1 MRMTFVNV
9 CVFSVSLHCER
20 IFTKITLIR
29 EIFCVFLSYQTTL
42 ARFHILYVTFVNVRV
57 LSSDSHV
64 PEHIFTNITLTFYNL
79 MVFSWITLSF

>member
-29 EIFCVFLSYQTTL
+29 EIFLSYQTTL

-64 PEHIFTNITLTFYNL
+64 PEHIFTNITLTFL
-79 MVFSWITLSF
+79 